1 MFTGCDSISVIH
13 MFGKISILSKLRGSS
28 RLRNI
33 AYQFY
38 LEDLSVEGIGNTTIR
53 FFELLHSASSTL
65 QQIRKQKYNG
75 MIAAD
80 CSRVDPTLLPP
91 SPRTAFYHGLGIYHQ
106 IQIWKQ
112 LSDVEKRPTEI
123 GIGD

>member
-1 MFTGCDSISVIH
+1 MFTGCDSTSVIH

-33 AYQFY
+33 PYQFY
-38 LEDLSVEGIGNTTIR
+38 LEDMSVEGIGNTTIR

-75 MIAAD
+75 MVAAD
-80 CSRVDPTLLPP
+80 CSKVDPTLLPP
-91 SPRTAFYHGLGIYHQ
+91 SPRAAFYHGLGI
-106 IQIWKQ
+106 
-112 LSDVEKRPTEI
+112 
-123 GIGD
+123 